1 MSKDYSSPVSQLLT
15 FGDCR
20 GFGEWPNYLDL
31 GLGPEHVDELIEMST
46 DEELNWA
53 DPDDLGVWAPVHAWR
68 ALGQLRA
75 TAAIE
80 PLLHLFH
87 ELEDNDWASDE
98 LPVVY
103 GMIGREAIPAL
114 SRYLEDERYGLH
126 PRIAAAGSLE
136 QIGLT
141 DPSARAACV
150 EVLSRSLERF
160 GENDPS
166 LNGFLVGYLLDL
178 QAVEAAPVME
188 RAFAGGHVDVLVVG
202 DWEDVQVELGLKA
215 ARETPRARAFPML
228 FDAPRQDTRKYD
240 ASRRT
245 AGADEP
251 AAKAKSK
258 RKQARAARKK
268 NRKRKKKK

>member
-20 GFGEWPNYLDL
+20 GFREWPNYLDL
-31 GLGPEHVDELIEMST
+31 GLGPEHADELIEMAT

-53 DPDDLGVWAPVHAWR
+53 DPDDLGIWAPVHAWR

-75 TAAIE
+75 TVAIE

-114 SRYLEDERYGLH
+114 SRYLEDERFGLYPH
-126 PRIAAAGSLE
+126 IAAAGGLE

-150 EVLSRSLERF
+150 EALSRSLERF

-166 LNGFLVGYLLDL
+166 LNGFLVGYLVDL
-178 QAVEAAPVME
+178 QAVEAAPLME
-188 RAFAGGHVDVLVVG
+188 RAFVGGDVDLMVVG

-215 ARETPRARAFPML
+215 SRETPRARTFPML
-228 FDAPRQDTRKYD
+228 FDAPRQDTRKHD
-240 ASRRT
+240 ASRRKT
-245 AGADEP
+245 SADEP

-268 NRKRKKKK
+268 NRKRKKK

>member
-31 GLGPEHVDELIEMST
+31 GLGPEHADELIEMAT

-53 DPDDLGVWAPVHAWR
+53 DPDDLGIWAPVHAWR

-75 TAAIE
+75 TVAIE

-114 SRYLEDERYGLH
+114 SRYLEDERFGLYPH
-126 PRIAAAGSLE
+126 IAAAGGLK

-150 EVLSRSLERF
+150 EALSRSLERF
-160 GENDPS
+160 GDNDPS
-166 LNGFLVGYLLDL
+166 LLKIRTRWEQALR
-178 QAVEAAPVME
+178 QAVLKLPDI
-188 RAFAGGHVDVLVVG
+188 RFK
-202 DWEDVQVELGLKA
+202 VQ
-215 ARETPRARAFPML
+215 P
-228 FDAPRQDTRKYD
+228 DT
-240 ASRRT
+240 S
-245 AGADEP
+245 AGADGETIELVDGNDP
-251 AAKAKSK
+251 ATVDLQPQQTQQ
-258 RKQARAARKK
+258 RTQGRLDETR
-268 NRKRKKKK
+268 R

>member
-20 GFGEWPNYLDL
+20 GFREWPNYLDL
-31 GLGPEHVDELIEMST
+31 GLGPEHADELIEMAT

-53 DPDDLGVWAPVHAWR
+53 DPDDPGVWAPVHAWR

-103 GMIGREAIPAL
+103 GMIGREAVPAL
-114 SRYLEDERYGLH
+114 SGYLENERYGLY
-126 PRIAAAGSLE
+126 PRITAAGGLK

-141 DPSARAACV
+141 DPSARVACV
-150 EVLSRSLERF
+150 EALSRSLERF
-160 GENDPS
+160 GENAPS
-166 LNGFLVGYLLDL
+166 LNGFLVGYLIDL
-178 QAVEAAPVME
+178 QAVEAAPLME

-202 DWEDVQVELGLKA
+202 DWEDVQVDLGLKA
-215 ARETPRARAFPML
+215 ARETPRARTFPML
-228 FDAPRQDTRKYD
+228 FDAPRQDTREHD
-240 ASRRT
+240 APRPKTS
-245 AGADEP
+245 ADEP

-268 NRKRKKKK
+268 NRKRKKK

>member
-20 GFGEWPNYLDL
+20 GFREWPNYLDL
-31 GLGPEHVDELIEMST
+31 GLGPEHADELIEMAT

-80 PLLHLFH
+80 PLLHLLH

-103 GMIGREAIPAL
+103 GMIGWEAIPAL
-114 SRYLEDERYGLH
+114 SRYLEDERFGLYPH
-126 PRIAAAGSLE
+126 IAAAGGLE

-141 DPSARAACV
+141 DPSARAECV

-166 LNGFLVGYLLDL
+166 LNGFLVGYLVDL
-178 QAVEAAPVME
+178 RAVEAAPLME
-188 RAFAGGHVDVLVVG
+188 RAFAGGHVDVMVVG

-215 ARETPRARAFPML
+215 SRETPRARTFPML
-228 FDAPRQDTRKYD
+228 FDAPRQDTRKHD
-240 ASRRT
+240 ASRRKT
-245 AGADEP
+245 SADEP

-268 NRKRKKKK
+268 NRKRKKK